1 MNIINNTLN
10 NKTQIKVDDRTI
22 NVNDIEKIER
32 NPFSFKVFKL
42 NIKLITGEVIQEKYK
57 SLSEMH
63 KSYEK
68 FVTEAGFD
76 FSGKLREERVKYA
89 NGNIHLKDLII
100 ISSELI
106 GIRRIRELRKG
117 LKSMMYRGV
126 KGMYDT
132 KIELFLRGGNVI
144 TLEVENEE
152 FVKIMK
158 MIKVSDNKIGKYNMK
173 LYRNDEIWMYKI
185 ENISDTDINFKD
197 CDILLDR
204 NFFINDKY
212 IKYVII
218 KNNTEA

>member
-22 NVNDIEKIER
+22 NANDIEKIER

-68 FVTEAGFD
+68 LIMEAGFD
-76 FSGKLREERVKYA
+76 FFGKLREERVKYV
-89 NGNIHLKDLII
+89 NGNIYLKDFII

-106 GIRRIRELRKG
+106 GIRRIGELRKG
-117 LKSMMYRGV
+117 LKLMMYRGA
-126 KGMYDT
+126 KEMYDT

-144 TLEVENEE
+144 TLEVENE
-152 FVKIMK
+152 
-158 MIKVSDNKIGKYNMK
+158 KYGEYDFEQLK
-173 LYRNDEIWMYKI
+173 RIFESKKCIA
-185 ENISDTDINFKD
+185 E
-197 CDILLDR
+197 
-204 NFFINDKY
+204 
-212 IKYVII
+212 
-218 KNNTEA
+218 

>member
-63 KSYEK
+63 KNYEK

-76 FSGKLREERVKYA
+76 FSGKLRKERVKYT
-89 NGNIHLKDLII
+89 NGNIYLKDFII
-100 ISSELI
+100 ASSELI
-106 GIRRIRELRKG
+106 GIRRIGELRKG
-117 LKSMMYRGV
+117 LKLMMYRGAR
-126 KGMYDT
+126 GMYDT

-144 TLEVENEE
+144 TLEVENE
-152 FVKIMK
+152 
-158 MIKVSDNKIGKYNMK
+158 KYGEYDFEQLK
-173 LYRNDEIWMYKI
+173 RIFESKKC
-185 ENISDTDINFKD
+185 IS
-197 CDILLDR
+197 
-204 NFFINDKY
+204 
-212 IKYVII
+212 
-218 KNNTEA
+218 E

>member
-10 NKTQIKVDDRTI
+10 NKTQIEINDRI
-22 NVNDIEKIER
+22 IDVNNIEKIER
-32 NPFSFKVFKL
+32 NPFSFKIFKL

-106 GIRRIRELRKG
+106 GIRRIGELRKG

-144 TLEVENEE
+144 TLEVENE
-152 FVKIMK
+152 
-158 MIKVSDNKIGKYNMK
+158 KYGEYDFEQLK
-173 LYRNDEIWMYKI
+173 RIFESKKCIV
-185 ENISDTDINFKD
+185 E
-197 CDILLDR
+197 
-204 NFFINDKY
+204 
-212 IKYVII
+212 
-218 KNNTEA
+218 

>member
-32 NPFSFKVFKL
+32 NPFSFKVF
-42 NIKLITGEVIQEKYK
+42 KLITGEVIQEKYK

-144 TLEVENEE
+144 TLEVENE
-152 FVKIMK
+152 
-158 MIKVSDNKIGKYNMK
+158 KYGEYDFEQLK
-173 LYRNDEIWMYKI
+173 RIFESKKCIA
-185 ENISDTDINFKD
+185 E
-197 CDILLDR
+197 
-204 NFFINDKY
+204 
-212 IKYVII
+212 
-218 KNNTEA
+218 